1 MAALAAAAFRAARA
15 VGGAGRAGSGA
26 GQHRPPRQA
35 CPVGS
40 LGSSSGT
47 VRTDLRWTLSRR
59 DWGPG
64 VTVTVRSGAYSY
76 GESRFKMDRR
86 RGPWLCAS
94 VSQRVELC

>member
-26 GQHRPPRQA
+26 GQHRPQA